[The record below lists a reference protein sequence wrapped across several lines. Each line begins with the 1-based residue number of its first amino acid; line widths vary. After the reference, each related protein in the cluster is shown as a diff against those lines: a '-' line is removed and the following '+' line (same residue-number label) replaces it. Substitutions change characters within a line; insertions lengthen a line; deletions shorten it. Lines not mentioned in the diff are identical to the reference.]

1 MTLSLAIPNFLMFA
15 LALQGFVLSGVLFY
29 SSGKIKSNK
38 WISLLIFCISA
49 EAIMPILPY
58 LIPSDSLF
66 NYLFFPTNLALGPLI
81 YFYTRSLILGDAGL
95 PRRKYLYFLPMLIDM
110 KHQIIFVLYS
120 SGILSI
126 PFFQNIYFSPQ
137 IQNLLFGYSNSF
149 IFLSMLS
156 MVIYL
161 IISYR
166 LINKNNIN
174 QETSTFKLADVKWL
188 KSLLIVLFSLC
199 LLWFV
204 LIVAKNILNINWGY
218 YVLFIPAIIF
228 IHWLGFK
235 AYLRQATMAPIDI
248 EIYNKPTKVYF
259 SDDEKNEYS
268 KRMDQLMNGDRM
280 YLDPLLKLEDLAA
293 KLSLPEKQVSNLIN
307 QHLGKNFNDFINS
320 YRVEEAMKKLADP
333 SLSQFTIAALAFDC
347 GFNSLA
353 TFQRC
358 FKQFTG
364 LTPSQ
369 YQNSLKL
376 NIAGGK

>member
-29 SSGKIKSNK
+29 SSRKIKSNK
-38 WISLLIFCISA
+38 WISLLIFCISI
-49 EAIMPILPY
+49 EAIIPILPS

-81 YFYTRSLILGDAGL
+81 YFYTRSLIFGEAGL
-95 PRRKYLYFLPMLIDM
+95 PRKKYLYFLALLIDL
-110 KHQIIFVLYS
+110 KHQIIFLLYT
-120 SGILSI
+120 SGLLSI
-126 PFFQNIYFSPQ
+126 PFFQNIFFSPQ
-137 IQNLLFGYSNSF
+137 VQNLLFGYSNGF

-156 MVIYL
+156 MIIYL

-166 LINKNNIN
+166 LINKNKIN
-174 QETSTFKLADVKWL
+174 QETSSFKLADVKWL
-188 KSLLIVLFSLC
+188 KSLLIVLFGLS
-199 LLWFV
+199 LLWFFT
-204 LIVAKNILNINWGY
+204 IIAKNIFNINWGY
-218 YVLFIPAIIF
+218 YLVFIPVIIF

-235 AYLRQATMAPIDI
+235 AYLRQSSMAPVDI
-248 EIYNKPTKVYF
+248 EVYNKPVKVYF
-259 SDDEKNEYS
+259 SDEEKSAYS
-268 KRMDQLMNGDRM
+268 KRLDHLMTVEKL
-280 YLDPLLKLEDLAA
+280 YLDPLLKLDDLAE
-293 KLSLPEKQVSNLIN
+293 KLGLPEKQVSNLIN

-320 YRVEEAMKKLADP
+320 YRVEEAMKNLADP
-333 SLSQFTIAALAFDC
+333 ALSQFTIAALAFDC